1 MTFYVKLETEL
12 IIKRLEA
19 VARGNEKAG
28 ETVRVP
34 RERRGKTP
42 IDIGIVEQGNT
53 RRIRITLGEDG
64 GSKKNSD
71 MTIGE
76 TEDLIAILNYN
87 VLVAK
92 GEIERGD

>member
-1 MTFYVKLETEL
+1 
-12 IIKRLEA
+12 
-19 VARGNEKAG
+19 
-28 ETVRVP
+28 
-34 RERRGKTP
+34 
-42 IDIGIVEQGNT
+42 VEQGNT